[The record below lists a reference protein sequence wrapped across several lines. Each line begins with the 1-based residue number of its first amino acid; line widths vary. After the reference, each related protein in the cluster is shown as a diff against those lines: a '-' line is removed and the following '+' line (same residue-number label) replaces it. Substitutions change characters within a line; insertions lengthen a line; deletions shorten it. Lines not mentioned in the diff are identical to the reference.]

1 MEIKV
6 CTNFSIGSTADL
18 IIFLKA
24 IHSRIICRRIKKG
37 MRKGMRKNI
46 FGMEFESWEK
56 VTAT

>member
-18 IIFLKA
+18 IIILKA
-24 IHSRIICRRIKKG
+24 TQRRIICRRIKKG
-37 MRKGMRKNI
+37 MRKGIRKNI
-46 FGMEFESWEK
+46 FGMEFDSWEK